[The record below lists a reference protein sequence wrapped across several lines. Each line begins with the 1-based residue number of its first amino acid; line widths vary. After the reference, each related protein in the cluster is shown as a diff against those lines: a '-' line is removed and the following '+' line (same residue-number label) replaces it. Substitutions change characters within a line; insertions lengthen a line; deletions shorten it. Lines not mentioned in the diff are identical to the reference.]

1 MEYCGIDIIDGKY
14 KRITVSEGFITDI
27 RVLSEVEDNT
37 RYLSP
42 TFTDM
47 QVNGYMGVDYS
58 GDDLT
63 EDGILFLIKELSR
76 SGTFRHVPTII
87 TNSEERILKNL
98 SVISN
103 ACNHNPIIRNAII
116 GIHIEGPFISSKDG
130 PRGAHDPLY
139 VRELD
144 IEEVKRW
151 QRAGQGLVK
160 IITIAPE
167 KNGAV
172 PFIRK
177 VTDMGINVAIGHAE
191 PSEKE
196 VLDAVD
202 AGARLSTHLGNGS
215 SAMLPR
221 LKNHIWVQ
229 TAEDRLIA
237 GIISDGFH
245 LPRSVVKTIYR
256 TKGIDNIILVSDV
269 ALLGGM
275 KPGLAKWGNIDVEIC
290 QDGHLSLA
298 GTSLLAGAGHLLD
311 WDIAKFMSF
320 TGAGI
325 KEAIKTVTV
334 NPNRVLGAYI
344 NSGYKVGD
352 RADILSFDIGD
363 ERLEIE
369 KGSYGELTKGDD

>member
-27 RVLSEVEDNT
+27 RVLSEFEDNT

-58 GDDLT
+58 GDDLN

-87 TNSEERILKNL
+87 TNSEERIIKNL

-229 TAEDRLIA
+229 TAEDRLTA

-320 TGAGI
+320 TGTGI

>member
-58 GDDLT
+58 GDDLN

-229 TAEDRLIA
+229 TAEDRLTA

-320 TGAGI
+320 TGTGI

>member
-58 GDDLT
+58 GDDLN

-139 VRELD
+139 VRELE

-151 QRAGQGLVK
+151 QRK
-160 IITIAPE
+160 
-167 KNGAV
+167 
-172 PFIRK
+172 R
-177 VTDMGINVAIGHAE
+177 
-191 PSEKE
+191 
-196 VLDAVD
+196 
-202 AGARLSTHLGNGS
+202 R
-215 SAMLPR
+215 
-221 LKNHIWVQ
+221 VQ
-229 TAEDRLIA
+229 
-237 GIISDGFH
+237 
-245 LPRSVVKTIYR
+245 
-256 TKGIDNIILVSDV
+256 
-269 ALLGGM
+269 
-275 KPGLAKWGNIDVEIC
+275 
-290 QDGHLSLA
+290 
-298 GTSLLAGAGHLLD
+298 
-311 WDIAKFMSF
+311 
-320 TGAGI
+320 
-325 KEAIKTVTV
+325 
-334 NPNRVLGAYI
+334 
-344 NSGYKVGD
+344 
-352 RADILSFDIGD
+352 
-363 ERLEIE
+363 
-369 KGSYGELTKGDD
+369 

>member
-27 RVLSEVEDNT
+27 RVLSEFEDNT

-58 GDDLT
+58 GDDLN

-87 TNSEERILKNL
+87 TNSEERIIKNL

-151 QRAGQGLVK
+151 QRAGQGLLK

-229 TAEDRLIA
+229 TAEDRLTA

-320 TGAGI
+320 TGTGI